1 MCVCVTI
8 MPGAPLLPLNPF
20 MPGGPFFP
28 DVPCKPGSP
37 WEEMKSIVKLKHA
50 LCFYHTLWTC
60 ECGLTFPPSFPAVP
74 GKPCSPGTPG
84 APGWPRSPGGPG
96 SPDLPWK
103 KYNNVTGSVIPMKT
117 FSTWRIHTFVLT
129 WGPTTPE
136 GPGGPVFPWNPCS
149 IENMEIKHVQMSFC
163 VWGDK
168 KNIFNQRPMTS
179 LTGSPLWPGWPGSPS
194 FPAGPY
200 TQRHLVRNEAQEV
213 KYEVVKYPSP
223 STF

>member
-1 MCVCVTI
+1 MRYISIIHCGPENVDW
-8 MPGAPLLPLNPF
+8 PFHLPSQQSQVN
-20 MPGGPFFP
+20 
-28 DVPCKPGSP
+28 
-37 WEEMKSIVKLKHA
+37 HA
-50 LCFYHTLWTC
+50 LQVHLVLL
-60 ECGLTFPPSFPAVP
+60 GDL
-74 GKPCSPGTPG
+74 
-84 APGWPRSPGGPG
+84 GPLVG
-96 SPDLPWK
+96 RALLICPEK

-149 IENMEIKHVQMSFC
+149 IENMEIKHVLMSFC

-200 TQRHLVRNEAQEV
+200 TQRHLVRNEQELR
-213 KYEVVKYPSP
+213 KLN
-223 STF
+223 TRW